1 MFKKVPD
8 TIKKILSDVQHLYA
22 RVVGDHGEVY
32 LFFAPRRHGGEGI
45 APDLDQIPDTFGGHI
60 YPLIAYQ
67 DKRLTFF
74 YGTVVANVRS

>member
-1 MFKKVPD
+1 MFKKVSD
-8 TIKKILSDVQHLYA
+8 TIKKILSDVQYLDA
-22 RVVGDHGEVY
+22 WVVGKHGDVF
-32 LFFAPRRHGGEGI
+32 LFFVPRGHGGEGI
-45 APDLDQIPDTFGGHI
+45 APDLDQIPDPFGGHI